1 MTIQEDVHKATRQ
14 DQINITTYGNPV
26 VDLIADVGIH
36 VCNLPNRKALEKV
49 ATVHPD
55 GTIEFRPDTYVIC
68 YLQGETCV
76 FGPFAPAGQNGAYAP
91 GGKYRVAM
99 AMGDKAKEIVRKTS
113 PDLVTELVAPE
124 IRLGGGGANVLAG
137 FFDVFGQLK
146 VQFIATVENSSP
158 SHLNP
163 LVLPLANEV
172 GVYEPLRLYT
182 HPGISLC
189 LEDLGLVNERTIFTS
204 ELCEARELADSEL
217 PRPRGKSIM
226 VDTVYSQIVALD
238 ALANTL
244 YPGTFAV
251 LALTKSLCSKVPIP
265 ISVFQAIR
273 KRHPNIFRDVPKV
286 ESIHDFLCRVVLP
299 RGNCV
304 CVMNDEELGNFTEL
318 NLFTNGGGIK
328 TASLAG
334 IVEGLKLFREFQKDL
349 RHRVYVTAGRWGSF
363 VLDEKNHL
371 IYCGVYVDNGRS
383 PKGKTAIGDTY
394 ATFVLSIETI
404 GNYIRPYVIPAEDVI
419 RAAAAGSDA
428 CIYYG
433 FGEYTLAE
441 VNLYVAQP
449 NRIVVDL
456 GPLEKFPT
464 HDWAMGLDRVLE
476 REYLRIGQPYSRVPQ
491 TLAEVIG
498 KAFLANA
505 QRAA

>member
-55 GTIEFRPDTYVIC
+55 GTIEFRPDTYVVC

-76 FGPFAPAGQNGAYAP
+76 FGPFASDGENGEYPP
-91 GGKYRVAM
+91 GGKYRIAM
-99 AMGDKAKEIVRKTS
+99 AMGDKAKEIIRRTS
-113 PDLVTELVAPE
+113 QDLITELVAPL

-146 VQFIATVENSSP
+146 VQFIATVESSSP
-158 SHLNP
+158 SQLNP

-172 GVYEPLRLYT
+172 GVYEPLKLYMQ
-182 HPGISLC
+182 PGISLC
-189 LEDLGLVNERTIFTS
+189 LEDLGLANERTIFTS
-204 ELCEARELADSEL
+204 ELCEARALEDSEL
-217 PRPRGKSIM
+217 PRPKGKSIM

-251 LALTKSLCSKVPIP
+251 LALTKSLCSKTPIP
-265 ISVFQAIR
+265 SPVFQAVR
-273 KRHPNIFRDVPKV
+273 KRHPNIFREAPKV
-286 ESIHDFLCRVVLP
+286 ESIHDFLRRVVLP

-304 CVMNDEELGNFTEL
+304 CVMNDEELANFTEF
-318 NLFTNGGGIK
+318 NLFTNGGGSQIP
-328 TASLAG
+328 SLAG
-334 IVEGLKLFREFQKDL
+334 IVEALKRFREFQKEL
-349 RHRVYVTAGRWGSF
+349 RHRVYITAGRWGSF

-441 VNLYVAQP
+441 VNLYVGQA
-449 NRIVVDL
+449 NRIVADL
-456 GPLEKFPT
+456 GPLDKFPT
-464 HDWAMGLDRVLE
+464 KEWGMGLDRVME
-476 REYLRIGQPYSRVPQ
+476 REYLRIGEPCSRVPN

-498 KAFLANA
+498 KAFLACP